1 MKMVVIPDTGFII
14 SFVNSEI
21 PRNFRQLV
29 IIAVSF
35 REFDY
40 FLECFQFRETEH
52 CFNCFTSVSWKDSM
66 HLIYFREAFRTSQDL
81 KWTNF
86 ALIQWRET
94 LNDRNKCYLIR
105 VLFWSRDVSWTCWGT
120 DRLRRFLT
128 NQLFWTQLSMKENII
143 TWR

>member
-52 CFNCFTSVSWKDSM
+52 CFNCFTSVSCKDSM
-66 HLIYFREAFRTSQDL
+66 HLIYFREAFRKSQDL
-81 KWTNF
+81 K
-86 ALIQWRET
+86 
-94 LNDRNKCYLIR
+94 
-105 VLFWSRDVSWTCWGT
+105 
-120 DRLRRFLT
+120 
-128 NQLFWTQLSMKENII
+128 
-143 TWR
+143 